1 MYLYGHHENL
11 YNYSVI
17 SDGEVGQ
24 ERTVFPYRDAY
35 VRLLQSLEASSEDFL
50 FVLRICPKI
59 DEDNHMLI
67 NDVLVSIE
75 AMLII

>member
-1 MYLYGHHENL
+1 M
-11 YNYSVI
+11 I
-17 SDGEVGQ
+17 SGDGEVGQ
-24 ERTVFPYRDAY
+24 ERTVFNYRDAY
-35 VRLLQSLEASSEDFL
+35 VRLLQSLEASSLPSSGEDFL

-59 DEDNHMLI
+59 DEDNQMLI